1 MKLALKFK
9 DFPALRDSNFQGLP
23 RPLTFILKFNDLR
36 MLEKIVEQDFQ
47 PNFWVNFTCFF
58 FPFSPASLTE
68 SCSFCYT
75 LQLERSLSPEQVR

>member
-9 DFPALRDSNFQGLP
+9 DFPALRDCNFQGLP